1 MNPAPALHITIN
13 KLKKREISSLKIEI
27 LMMSGLK
34 INFLKREIFMIS
46 GNEECIILIRITLTF
61 LVANGNFPYEV
72 FGGTCEP

>member
-1 MNPAPALHITIN
+1 
-13 KLKKREISSLKIEI
+13 
-27 LMMSGLK
+27 MMSGLK